1 MLLKAFCKYQF
12 GVFDE
17 DGFLYDNLYPAAYV
31 DGNSTVSNHG
41 CKDSEMKNFCPL
53 GSVYDRYAPTKQNL
67 LCTGASVLETILNHE
82 ELKVYTFYSYPN
94 LDSPFLNFYNIKLVN

>member
-31 DGNSTVSNHG
+31 DGNSTVGNHG
-41 CKDSEMKNFCPL
+41 CTKDSQMKLFCPL
-53 GSVYDRYAPTKQNL
+53 GMISIFKQFFAIFGHKHFMLRFHYGSSINRVFKVLGIIDPQPTP
-67 LCTGASVLETILNHE
+67 S
-82 ELKVYTFYSYPN
+82 
-94 LDSPFLNFYNIKLVN
+94 

>member
-1 MLLKAFCKYQF
+1 MNFPFFPASMLLKAFCKYQF

-82 ELKVYTFYSYPN
+82 ELKVC
-94 LDSPFLNFYNIKLVN
+94 KLTVTQT

>member
-1 MLLKAFCKYQF
+1 MFLKAFCKYQF

-41 CKDSEMKNFCPL
+41 CKNSPKQIFCPL

-67 LCTGASVLETILNHE
+67 LCMGDSVLETIMNHQD
-82 ELKVYTFYSYPN
+82 LKSPKVKYFFFFVKSTHNMVY
-94 LDSPFLNFYNIKLVN
+94 KLKK

>member
-1 MLLKAFCKYQF
+1 MFLKAFCKYQF

-41 CKDSEMKNFCPL
+41 CKNSPKQIFCPL

-67 LCTGASVLETILNHE
+67 LCMGDSVLETIMNHQD
-82 ELKVYTFYSYPN
+82 LK
-94 LDSPFLNFYNIKLVN
+94 SPKVKYFFLLCEIDT